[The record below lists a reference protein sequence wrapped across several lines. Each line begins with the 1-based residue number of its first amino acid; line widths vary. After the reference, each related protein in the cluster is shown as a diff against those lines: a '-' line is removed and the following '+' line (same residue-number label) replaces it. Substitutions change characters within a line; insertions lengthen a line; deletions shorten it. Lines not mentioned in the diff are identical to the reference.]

1 MEENNN
7 KEEKVEQNDSN
18 LDSNKEIVT
27 FQSLVCY

>member
-7 KEEKVEQNDSN
+7 KEEKVEQNESN
-18 LDSNKEIVT
+18 LDSIKEIVT

>member
-7 KEEKVEQNDSN
+7 KEEKVEQNESN
-18 LDSNKEIVT
+18 LDSNKEIT